1 VAHFVVVAGEPSGDI
16 LGAKLI
22 SDLKQINPEHQFSGI
37 AGPRMIAEGCE
48 PWFEISDLSVM
59 GITEVIKHL
68 PRLFKIRKA
77 VIERCISIQPDAY
90 IGIDYPEF
98 NLSIEKALKKRTIK
112 TIHMVCPSFWA
123 WREARANKFKSSID
137 LMLCLFPFEPEL
149 LKDKGVASKFIGHP
163 LADEISIDSSDS
175 LSSKNEDVNIALL
188 PGSRRTEID
197 YHLEVMLDSA
207 LMIRDE
213 LSLRKKEVVFS
224 IPTRF
229 KEMEHW
235 IKSYDKYENLN
246 IKIFKETKQCLS
258 GSDLV
263 ITKSGTSTLE
273 SALYKKMTIVVYK
286 MSSIS
291 FFLLTK
297 LNLINVNYASLPNI
311 LLGYEF
317 FKEFIQGDF
326 KAEDISNEAIK
337 LLKINRNA
345 YLEPLTKLHKNLR
358 SPEEKSAAA
367 NITRF
372 LDSS

>member
-1 VAHFVVVAGEPSGDI
+1 MAHFVIVAGEPSGDI

-22 SDLKQINPEHQFSGI
+22 SDLKKINPDHQFSGI

-59 GITEVIKHL
+59 GIIEVIKHL
-68 PRLFKIRKA
+68 PRIFKIRKA
-77 VIERCISIQPDAY
+77 VIEKSISIQPDAY

-98 NLSIEKALKKRTIK
+98 NLSIEKALKKRRIR

-123 WREARANKFKSSID
+123 WRESRAEKFKSSID

-149 LKDKGVASKFIGHP
+149 LKDKGVDAAFIGHP
-163 LADEISIDSSDS
+163 LADEIRMDLSESA
-175 LSSKNEDVNIALL
+175 SSKNEDVNIALL
-188 PGSRRTEID
+188 PGSRRREID

-207 LMIRDE
+207 LMIHDE
-213 LSLRKKEVVFS
+213 LSSNNKEVIFS

-235 IKSYDKYENLN
+235 IKSYEKYENLN
-246 IKIFKETKQCLS
+246 IKIFNEASQCFL

-286 MSSIS
+286 MSPIS

-297 LNLINVNYASLPNI
+297 LNLINVSYASLPNI

-317 FKEFIQGDF
+317 FKEFIQKDF

-337 LLKINRNA
+337 LLKIDPNT

-358 SPEEKSAAA
+358 SPEENTAAA

-372 LDSS
+372 LESS